1 MKSTKYV
8 SDVGGAFLEANGIQI
23 VVPNGYGDCGFGDDF
38 RVAIYETKQEAEEW
52 ETKHFADHAKL
63 TREESRA
70 AQLKEPK
77 FWTSICSDG
86 TADIECLLIPKG
98 RYGIY
103 YHSGEREDKYDFDV
117 WHGFG
122 EISLVYWDDTSY

>member
-8 SDVGGAFLEANGIQI
+8 SDVGGAILEANGIQI
-23 VVPNGYGDCGFGDDF
+23 VVPNGYRDCGLGDDF
-38 RVAIYETKQEAEEW
+38 RVTIYETKREVEEW
-52 ETKHFADHAKL
+52 EAKSFADHTKL
-63 TREESRA
+63 TRGESRA
-70 AQLKEPK
+70 AQLKEPR

-86 TADIECLLIPKG
+86 TADIESLLIPKG

-103 YHSGEREDKYDFDV
+103 YRGDSREDEYDFDV

-122 EISLVYWDDTSY
+122 EISLVYWDDKSY